1 MRKEVVTAP
10 VTAATAFL
18 LRETGLR
25 GAPWPKL
32 DLLRPSWGRS
42 SDVTDIEGYASG
54 SSILNGLDEDD
65 KDDEDGDDDA
75 ALSKVAAILRDA
87 SRSSGSTYE
96 IEMST

>member
-54 SSILNGLDEDD
+54 SSILNGLDEDE
-65 KDDEDGDDDA
+65 DEDDDDADA

-96 IEMST
+96 IEMCT